1 MCDMRIRI
9 SFSRISVS
17 ERRITFALVL
27 NILSIL
33 LLVATTIIVIV
44 RYNML
49 PADAQVPTH
58 WGASGEADAWS
69 GKGSLFVPLALAYFM
84 CLITMPLSFMKPYEM
99 LNMPGT
105 LKERA
110 FAKNPVAFNN
120 TVRGFL
126 AVMSFT
132 VIFVSSWS
140 AIASS
145 FQLQLGI
152 WFLPVI
158 ILLIVAPFV
167 ALIVRLVLIARG

>member
-1 MCDMRIRI
+1 MCDMRI
-9 SFSRISVS
+9 
-17 ERRITFALVL
+17 TFAKVM
-27 NILSIL
+27 IALSLL

-126 AVMSFT
+126 ALMSFT
-132 VIFVSSWS
+132 VVLIFSWS

-152 WFLPVI
+152 WFLPVV
-158 ILLIVAPFV
+158 ILLVVVPFV
-167 ALIVRLVLIARG
+167 VLIVRLVLIARG

>member
-1 MCDMRIRI
+1 MCDMRI
-9 SFSRISVS
+9 
-17 ERRITFALVL
+17 TFAKVM
-27 NILSIL
+27 IALSLL

-99 LNMPGT
+99 LNMPGS

-120 TVRGFL
+120 TVRGFT
-126 AVMSFT
+126 AVMSFI
-132 VIFVSSWS
+132 VVFVFSWS

-152 WFLPVI
+152 WFLPVV
-158 ILLIVAPFV
+158 ILLVVVPFV